1 MGAFPGL
8 TPNTLQVGRKP
19 KLTAL
24 SNLILVYICSTL
36 YCISRQC
43 FSIPCIRFLRD
54 KIRREP
60 LELQRTYLFINLFK
74 LLDTLRSHCIK
85 HGSRKRWWLQKHE
98 RQCVTLLT
106 GCSSFSQEWSCDLVR
121 GRRKEGLDTSK
132 ELLTCTHPSEPLG
145 HARCALATQHC
156 WAPGEWGWSP
166 WTDMCC
172 HSPISIPKSA
182 FWPFAIPASASALVS
197 LHVLQLIQPSQLWPS
212 LLAMPG
218 KYKE

>member
-1 MGAFPGL
+1 MPFTQSCLGSLFSFMNTQFFPDCFPFPKHQYQLENCNNTEALSNLNFTNIYQRIFVFAFHAYRIVATCEVHQPTVGAFPGL

-54 KIRREP
+54 KIRRKP

-85 HGSRKRWWLQKHE
+85 HGSRKR
-98 RQCVTLLT
+98 
-106 GCSSFSQEWSCDLVR
+106 
-121 GRRKEGLDTSK
+121 
-132 ELLTCTHPSEPLG
+132 
-145 HARCALATQHC
+145 
-156 WAPGEWGWSP
+156 
-166 WTDMCC
+166 
-172 HSPISIPKSA
+172 
-182 FWPFAIPASASALVS
+182 
-197 LHVLQLIQPSQLWPS
+197 
-212 LLAMPG
+212 
-218 KYKE
+218 